1 MSCHGV
7 GIGTIMDPKLKA
19 QGKFRTR
26 LLFGSKLRV
35 YRWSLLEGR
44 GRSYLLTFAHL
55 PVMRPLLVGG
65 LCVFLYNN
73 HHFVFDDLKRT
84 AKAEGWAVPADCATW
99 EEALSQDSTT
109 QQAKRLVDSFEQ
121 PVEVFGA
128 KTKLSHEAA
137 RLAVKQYAQRNERMH
152 SEVGLLQSI
161 DKDLEDLPTILPA
174 ANLGSQEPAWREIIA
189 YYGNECFG
197 TQDAVSA
204 VGEDS
209 TDEPGKETSSDE
221 SVEEASTSQEDV
233 DTTIPLGDL
242 ALGNSYDDDD
252 NIQLGGGTLPK
263 HGAATPH
270 PDEPFPKNAKVNDG
284 TALLKFG
291 SKVDA
296 SIATGIKNYW
306 N

>member
-1 MSCHGV
+1 MQYFSTSIC
-7 GIGTIMDPKLKA
+7 
-19 QGKFRTR
+19 
-26 LLFGSKLRV
+26 
-35 YRWSLLEGR
+35 SL
-44 GRSYLLTFAHL
+44 S
-55 PVMRPLLVGG
+55 
-65 LCVFLYNN
+65 N

-152 SEVGLLQSI
+152 SESI

-270 PDEPFPKNAKVNDG
+270 PDEPFPKNAKVNDES
-284 TALLKFG
+284 L
-291 SKVDA
+291 DA
-296 SIATGIKNYW
+296 ADCLESVSAYHNWNRFVAGGGRHGQTVWYNSIGKDDDMFATCRQDEER
-306 N
+306 